1 MGDMDET
8 LRNGG
13 EEAVLARLAA
23 AVPLQPEPDDDRDS
37 ESESSRR
44 QVVYLDA

>member
-13 EEAVLARLAA
+13 DEAVLARLAA
-23 AVPLQPEPDDDRDS
+23 AVRLQPELTVIQPARS
-37 ESESSRR
+37 
-44 QVVYLDA
+44 QQPG